1 MTLHATR
8 EGKMVTVHTTY
19 GPVTNAITE
28 EAGHVAHFHA
38 QLGSLL
44 GDDKLNVKTPEQR
57 AREGHARFAASVD
70 ATGEVSPQPAFDE
83 QPEEIRNHWIAA
95 FTE

>member
-19 GPVTNAITE
+19 GPVSASVTE

-38 QLGSLL
+38 QLGGLL
-44 GDDKLNVKTPEQR
+44 GDDALKPSAEQR

-70 ATGEVSPQPAFDE
+70 AAGEVSPQPAFDE